1 MQTAIQA
8 AARKK
13 SGRTTI
19 VVAHRLSTI
28 KQCDR
33 IFVLHRGQV
42 VEEGNHDELEM
53 GQTEGTPPS
62 NSAGAGVR
70 PRGRVGL
77 ESTVH

>member
-13 SGRTTI
+13 SERTTI

-42 VEEGNHDELEM
+42 VEEGNHDEL
-53 GQTEGTPPS
+53 
-62 NSAGAGVR
+62 VR
-70 PRGRVGL
+70 RRGRHHRIALAQALDHEV
-77 ESTVH
+77 E